1 MIMSLDTKFSIA
13 SRLAQFLRRN
23 GAKVINGSCKLSLT
37 TSALCLLNTLF
48 WDLLDDEGRFS
59 SHLFLPED
67 VEISEDIQFLY
78 SFIKRTTTLKLFH
91 GVQTLR
97 GGVDLSYFTSL
108 TVLEL
113 RKIPAHLLIGLDL
126 LSDQL
131 KVLICSRSIYLMKEL
146 FGSSMDGSTVKTHW
160 NELLELNLS
169 YNYLECL
176 DNSLKSLPNLEVL
189 NLSHNHIRNSDEI
202 KVLKSLKFVNMS
214 FNELNCLPVFSTEG
228 CRFLT
233 KLYLRNNNLENLC
246 GLECIFNLEEFDVAF
261 NLLSEYSVLNPLE
274 KLKSLRMLNLEGN
287 PIFFHNRH
295 TILVSDYIN
304 PAVLNR
310 GLHLNGK
317 LFAVPCIQSPLVS
330 DLSGSSAFNHQTSIN
345 TVVGDADS
353 TMRAPVR
360 SSRTNYSSSSS
371 VSDLDENSVSS
382 VASQKDRKSLVN
394 KRKPRKK
401 KRKSRTSTSTPIQ
414 REALIQEP
422 EEHDK
427 EDLSKDLGNKE
438 NITAHIKARQAI
450 EARRQERGETWLIPD
465 LSHQTLTVTP
475 PIVPFNTP
483 VVSSIPPQMVSDA
496 DLASKLT
503 DCFTLTTEISQSPG
517 SATIPIAAS
526 PSAAE
531 MVEVLDIVKEC
542 GSELVPPDRT
552 RCGSKESDDIEI
564 LPSESSSCGDLSASK
579 DNLSECDIYRGSKSA
594 NADDETLSSEEE
606 SEDNIFFVENEVG
619 SKRQALSVTL
629 GPKYLREKDVITGKY
644 LENLDMTSLLSIS
657 LGSKEE
663 GDKLQHKIHLEF
675 DTLKS
680 TKQKR
685 LYLMENLERAE
696 ALSKILQPFA
706 DAKTLKDV
714 TLGALECFKCNS
726 QFSKQAAHKKLIK
739 RKLPPIK
746 KAVLSS
752 SYDSSKEYEEEV
764 DACPNCGNHIL
775 AEMETVPLPSVAMPT
790 LDVTKQLNSTKKTSD
805 KSPDVLSTGSP
816 SSGSIIASLFSSIKL
831 SPILK
836 RKSVPVSAN
845 EQLNQETESV
855 KVENSADQ
863 IESDLS
869 SESYMRR
876 NSSDIT
882 IISNPSLNSITVMQD
897 TSTSME
903 INLNTIAEMDS
914 QASLSPT
921 TSQGHVTKRAKDLT
935 ESQEVFEGKIMNE
948 RNEEKNKYEA
958 ANGEEHGDYYSFTE
972 SLADE
977 TKDFNDPNEVVSSG
991 TENYQSPVK
1000 VKRTS
1005 VHSAELDES
1014 TQLINILGEKTTVT
1028 HDMFSELNHRLKL
1041 HLEINV
1047 FGKEEE
1053 FQACLQTSIVPLTT
1067 GDEFQGLFALSSH
1080 KLYIIKFLPLY
1091 DLCIQQ
1097 NEPVDKAIQ
1106 IIHSCPLNQLK
1117 QVKVVLGN
1125 QGLSVAC
1132 GSSVFT
1138 LLIRDADICNCFSS
1152 LLTEMIHDKQFEFG
1166 KVEFFSSTRETL
1178 KQLQSSVF
1186 SSVTESDEVPEVLLH
1201 LFAFWWDCS
1210 VHEKDSSHPVCI
1222 IITSND
1228 IFVAR
1233 ILYKKQES
1241 CTDLNNLCLYHYTVL
1256 DHQKISDLV
1265 SLELKNDLRSIEMNF
1280 INDSSSENC
1289 DWTIKTETK
1298 SSLFSLISAV
1308 KSPWEEIFKVP
1319 LPLSSEE
1326 KYW

>member
-1 MIMSLDTKFSIA
+1 MNKSALQNEQDQIYL
-13 SRLAQFLRRN
+13 

-214 FNELNCLPVFSTEG
+214 FNELSCLPVFSTEG

-353 TMRAPVR
+353 TIFR
-360 SSRTNYSSSSS
+360 YY
-371 VSDLDENSVSS
+371 
-382 VASQKDRKSLVN
+382 K
-394 KRKPRKK
+394 
-401 KRKSRTSTSTPIQ
+401 
-414 REALIQEP
+414 
-422 EEHDK
+422 
-427 EDLSKDLGNKE
+427 

-503 DCFTLTTEISQSPG
+503 DRFTLTTEISQSPG
-517 SATIPIAAS
+517 SASIPIAAS

-657 LGSKEE
+657 LGSKEK

-752 SYDSSKEYEEEV
+752 SYDSSKE
-764 DACPNCGNHIL
+764 
-775 AEMETVPLPSVAMPT
+775 
-790 LDVTKQLNSTKKTSD
+790 
-805 KSPDVLSTGSP
+805 
-816 SSGSIIASLFSSIKL
+816 
-831 SPILK
+831 
-836 RKSVPVSAN
+836 
-845 EQLNQETESV
+845 TESV

-914 QASLSPT
+914 QASL
-921 TSQGHVTKRAKDLT
+921 
-935 ESQEVFEGKIMNE
+935 
-948 RNEEKNKYEA
+948 
-958 ANGEEHGDYYSFTE
+958 
-972 SLADE
+972 
-977 TKDFNDPNEVVSSG
+977 
-991 TENYQSPVK
+991 
-1000 VKRTS
+1000 
-1005 VHSAELDES
+1005 
-1014 TQLINILGEKTTVT
+1014 
-1028 HDMFSELNHRLKL
+1028 
-1041 HLEINV
+1041 
-1047 FGKEEE
+1047 
-1053 FQACLQTSIVPLTT
+1053 
-1067 GDEFQGLFALSSH
+1067 
-1080 KLYIIKFLPLY
+1080 
-1091 DLCIQQ
+1091 
-1097 NEPVDKAIQ
+1097 
-1106 IIHSCPLNQLK
+1106 
-1117 QVKVVLGN
+1117 
-1125 QGLSVAC
+1125 
-1132 GSSVFT
+1132 
-1138 LLIRDADICNCFSS
+1138 
-1152 LLTEMIHDKQFEFG
+1152 
-1166 KVEFFSSTRETL
+1166 
-1178 KQLQSSVF
+1178 
-1186 SSVTESDEVPEVLLH
+1186 
-1201 LFAFWWDCS
+1201 
-1210 VHEKDSSHPVCI
+1210 
-1222 IITSND
+1222 
-1228 IFVAR
+1228 
-1233 ILYKKQES
+1233 
-1241 CTDLNNLCLYHYTVL
+1241 
-1256 DHQKISDLV
+1256 
-1265 SLELKNDLRSIEMNF
+1265 
-1280 INDSSSENC
+1280 
-1289 DWTIKTETK
+1289 
-1298 SSLFSLISAV
+1298 
-1308 KSPWEEIFKVP
+1308 
-1319 LPLSSEE
+1319 
-1326 KYW
+1326 

>member
-1 MIMSLDTKFSIA
+1 
-13 SRLAQFLRRN
+13 
-23 GAKVINGSCKLSLT
+23 
-37 TSALCLLNTLF
+37 
-48 WDLLDDEGRFS
+48 
-59 SHLFLPED
+59 
-67 VEISEDIQFLY
+67 
-78 SFIKRTTTLKLFH
+78 
-91 GVQTLR
+91 
-97 GGVDLSYFTSL
+97 
-108 TVLEL
+108 
-113 RKIPAHLLIGLDL
+113 
-126 LSDQL
+126 
-131 KVLICSRSIYLMKEL
+131 
-146 FGSSMDGSTVKTHW
+146 
-160 NELLELNLS
+160 
-169 YNYLECL
+169 
-176 DNSLKSLPNLEVL
+176 
-189 NLSHNHIRNSDEI
+189 
-202 KVLKSLKFVNMS
+202 
-214 FNELNCLPVFSTEG
+214 
-228 CRFLT
+228 
-233 KLYLRNNNLENLC
+233 
-246 GLECIFNLEEFDVAF
+246 
-261 NLLSEYSVLNPLE
+261 
-274 KLKSLRMLNLEGN
+274 
-287 PIFFHNRH
+287 
-295 TILVSDYIN
+295 
-304 PAVLNR
+304 
-310 GLHLNGK
+310 
-317 LFAVPCIQSPLVS
+317 
-330 DLSGSSAFNHQTSIN
+330 
-345 TVVGDADS
+345 
-353 TMRAPVR
+353 
-360 SSRTNYSSSSS
+360 
-371 VSDLDENSVSS
+371 
-382 VASQKDRKSLVN
+382 
-394 KRKPRKK
+394 
-401 KRKSRTSTSTPIQ
+401 
-414 REALIQEP
+414 
-422 EEHDK
+422 
-427 EDLSKDLGNKE
+427 
-438 NITAHIKARQAI
+438 
-450 EARRQERGETWLIPD
+450 
-465 LSHQTLTVTP
+465 
-475 PIVPFNTP
+475 
-483 VVSSIPPQMVSDA
+483 
-496 DLASKLT
+496 
-503 DCFTLTTEISQSPG
+503 
-517 SATIPIAAS
+517 
-526 PSAAE
+526 
-531 MVEVLDIVKEC
+531 
-542 GSELVPPDRT
+542 
-552 RCGSKESDDIEI
+552 
-564 LPSESSSCGDLSASK
+564 
-579 DNLSECDIYRGSKSA
+579 
-594 NADDETLSSEEE
+594 
-606 SEDNIFFVENEVG
+606 
-619 SKRQALSVTL
+619 
-629 GPKYLREKDVITGKY
+629 
-644 LENLDMTSLLSIS
+644 
-657 LGSKEE
+657 
-663 GDKLQHKIHLEF
+663 
-675 DTLKS
+675 
-680 TKQKR
+680 
-685 LYLMENLERAE
+685 
-696 ALSKILQPFA
+696 
-706 DAKTLKDV
+706 
-714 TLGALECFKCNS
+714 
-726 QFSKQAAHKKLIK
+726 
-739 RKLPPIK
+739 
-746 KAVLSS
+746 
-752 SYDSSKEYEEEV
+752 
-764 DACPNCGNHIL
+764 
-775 AEMETVPLPSVAMPT
+775 METVPLPSVAMPT

-935 ESQEVFEGKIMNE
+935 ESQEVFEGKIMISYRYTEFSLNYTKIRLFISVNRIE
-948 RNEEKNKYEA
+948 VKY
-958 ANGEEHGDYYSFTE
+958 NC
-972 SLADE
+972 
-977 TKDFNDPNEVVSSG
+977 
-991 TENYQSPVK
+991 
-1000 VKRTS
+1000 R
-1005 VHSAELDES
+1005 
-1014 TQLINILGEKTTVT
+1014 KT
-1028 HDMFSELNHRLKL
+1028 
-1041 HLEINV
+1041 
-1047 FGKEEE
+1047 
-1053 FQACLQTSIVPLTT
+1053 TSIVPLTT

-1326 KYW
+1326 K